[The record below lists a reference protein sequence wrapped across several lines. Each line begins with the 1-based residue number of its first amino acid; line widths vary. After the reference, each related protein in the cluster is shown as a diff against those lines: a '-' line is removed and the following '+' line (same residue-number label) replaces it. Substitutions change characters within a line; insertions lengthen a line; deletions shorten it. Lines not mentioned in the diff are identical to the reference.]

1 MDIDE
6 IRSLCKKEMGY
17 ERHVTLL
24 GKKEADGT
32 LYHIMLG
39 FKLALK
45 NSKKT

>member
-6 IRSLCKKEMGY
+6 IRSLCKKEIRY
-17 ERHVTLL
+17 ERHVAFF
-24 GKKEADGT
+24 GKKEADGI
-32 LYHIMLG
+32 LYHVILG